1 MQLSKG
7 LLIFSLK
14 PLNTVLR
21 LLKITPMWADDK
33 ALSRAEKNQLRQYL
47 EKKRKGHVCR
57 GSEGTGQTLVVWA
70 AGVMK

>member
-1 MQLSKG
+1 
-7 LLIFSLK
+7 
-14 PLNTVLR
+14 
-21 LLKITPMWADDK
+21 MWADDK